1 MFIFKMKFLSA
12 CVLITLFYVKA
23 GAAEGPDLGQPIS
36 AEELAKWDISIAPDG
51 GGLPPGSGTAV
62 LGAPI
67 FQAKCLACH
76 GPEGQNGL
84 HDQLVG
90 GIGSLATEQAVKT
103 VGSYW
108 PYATTLFDF
117 IRRAMPYQQPHTLSD
132 PEAYSLT
139 AYLLYLNGIIEETEL
154 IDQNSLP
161 KVIMPNRDNFIWTE
175 DAR

>member
-1 MFIFKMKFLSA
+1 M
-12 CVLITLFYVKA
+12 
-23 GAAEGPDLGQPIS
+23 
-36 AEELAKWDISIAPDG
+36 
-51 GGLPPGSGTAV
+51 

-90 GIGSLATEQAVKT
+90 GIGSLATEQPVKT

-132 PEAYSLT
+132 AETYSLT
-139 AYLLYLNGIIEETEL
+139 AYLLFLNGIIGETEQ
-154 IDQNSLP
+154 IDQNTLP
-161 KVIMPNRDNFIWTE
+161 EISMPNRDNFIWTE

>member
-1 MFIFKMKFLSA
+1 MYMFKMRHLLLGLLTGLSLCHA
-12 CVLITLFYVKA
+12 N
-23 GAAEGPDLGQPIS
+23 AAEGPDLGEVIP
-36 AEELAKWDISIAPDG
+36 AEELSKSDISIPPDG
-51 GGLPPGSGTAV
+51 SGLPPGSGTAV

-90 GIGSLATEQAVKT
+90 GIGSLATEQPVKT

-132 PEAYSLT
+132 AETYSLT
-139 AYLLYLNGIIEETEL
+139 AYLLFLNGIIGETEQ
-154 IDQNSLP
+154 IDQNTLP
-161 KVIMPNRDNFIWTE
+161 EISMPNRDNFIWTE